1 MYLGK
6 IVETGPTAEIFDNP
20 RHPYTKA
27 LLRAVPDP
35 DPSHGIPRDLPRGE
49 VPDASDPPAGCP
61 FHPRCPES
69 FAPCGWQMR
78 DVRMILEQRWTTV
91 DPEQYAR
98 EERLAGD
105 AARFNEPEP
114 SPGVGI
120 VRPAAG
126 RAEELLAVLEDE
138 RDTHPEEPLWHGVR
152 SMVADDRAVRIEFVE
167 RGVPRLL
174 PVAGSSVSV
183 SCHHYHDPVPE
194 SVASESA
201 AVS

>member
-1 MYLGK
+1 
-6 IVETGPTAEIFDNP
+6 
-20 RHPYTKA
+20 
-27 LLRAVPDP
+27 
-35 DPSHGIPRDLPRGE
+35 
-49 VPDASDPPAGCP
+49 
-61 FHPRCPES
+61 
-69 FAPCGWQMR
+69 
-78 DVRMILEQRWTTV
+78 MILEQRWTTV

-183 SCHHYHDPVPE
+183 SCHHYHESGAREGRVRNPRRCPE
-194 SVASESA
+194 RSSRRSSTEPIR
-201 AVS
+201 